1 MLLRR
6 MTQHVKDQ
14 NWFAV
19 VIDFLIVV
27 LGVLVATQ
35 VSNWN
40 SAREFKG
47 HERVLLREL
56 RVEAVRN
63 IADTQAKAESF
74 GVGAAAARRVLVLS
88 ESESPSCGVDCW
100 PVVAD
105 LMHASQW
112 QQVNVSWSTF
122 DEMRREGLPS
132 NRQIIPAIE
141 EFQFVTS
148 LSANTLSVPPPY
160 RTMVR
165 RRIQIA
171 LQDAYWN
178 HCYSLNAGLELY
190 LDPCPKPEGI
200 VVDPAAINSILSDSE
215 IMSAL
220 REWTSVARVISEAL
234 AEQHTRS
241 DAILAAIDDNPK
253 ARP

>member
-35 VSNWN
+35 VSNSN

-56 RVEAVRN
+56 REEAVRN

-178 HCYSLNAGLELY
+178 HCYSL
-190 LDPCPKPEGI
+190 KPEGI
-200 VVDPAAINSILSDSE
+200 VVDPAAINSILSDTE

-241 DAILAAIDDNPK
+241 DTILAAIDDNPK